1 MAISSKFSYLL
12 ILLFGL
18 LVNLAMPSKLDIKLE
33 DIINE
38 KAVEEETTLTAEDF
52 EKTIDE
58 EFNLTLL
65 GIQMKPDPTMGNM
78 TEGDIVLPNFKA
90 FADYR
95 NNRTERSA
103 ARHIYRRWP
112 NAEIPYA
119 LSSRYGAYSRSVIAK
134 AMKKFHDISCVRF
147 VPRVY
152 NQHDDYIY
160 IFPHDGC
167 YSFVGRSGGRQPVSL
182 EANCIQS
189 GTIIH
194 ELMHVVG
201 FFHEQ
206 SRPDRD
212 EYIEIMWQNVIRGSE
227 NQFDKQSLRYLDP
240 LNESYDYSSIMH
252 YGPYAFSGNGRRT
265 IIALKPGAGKMG
277 QRESLT
283 EIDIRK
289 INKLYHCQQKSTQ
302 ENSIEDNVEITK
314 SIVPLKPINE
324 CTDKSWRCVIW
335 SISLFDY
342 CSSETIANEL
352 CPKSCGTCFAQLENK
367 AITATTTTTTTTTT
381 ITTTTKTKSKTE
393 SIISSLP
400 SEFSI
405 NTNMNFGRMRH
416 LTTTVTPITMIPISV
431 ITAKATTCHDL
442 DYSCPILVRIIGCD
456 DFFSH
461 HSMKTICPFTCG
473 FCSNNSNNNNN
484 ENNNINDDNN
494 SNNKTPKKL
503 AKVCEDRGNYLI
515 CKLALFFNECDE
527 KANLCAKTCNAC

>member
-1 MAISSKFSYLL
+1 
-12 ILLFGL
+12 
-18 LVNLAMPSKLDIKLE
+18 MPSKLDIKLE

-147 VPRVY
+147 VPR
-152 NQHDDYIY
+152 
-160 IFPHDGC
+160 
-167 YSFVGRSGGRQPVSL
+167 
-182 EANCIQS
+182 
-189 GTIIH
+189 
-194 ELMHVVG
+194 
-201 FFHEQ
+201 
-206 SRPDRD
+206 
-212 EYIEIMWQNVIRGSE
+212 NVIRGSE

-314 SIVPLKPINE
+314 SIVPLKV
-324 CTDKSWRCVIW
+324 R
-335 SISLFDY
+335 F
-342 CSSETIANEL
+342 
-352 CPKSCGTCFAQLENK
+352 FRK
-367 AITATTTTTTTTTT
+367 ALIKQKF
-381 ITTTTKTKSKTE
+381 IE
-393 SIISSLP
+393 P
-400 SEFSI
+400 
-405 NTNMNFGRMRH
+405 
-416 LTTTVTPITMIPISV
+416 
-431 ITAKATTCHDL
+431 TTCHDL